1 MLDKLTKIPICK
13 GLTAAQAQELAAIA
27 EETQA
32 NKGDSLFKEGDVGD
46 SIIVVLEGKVDIVK
60 SGQQLAVIS
69 DGSVLG
75 EMSLLGEGG
84 KRTAS
89 ATALSD
95 VKLWKINAAKFQALL
110 GKDNL
115 AALKVVGN
123 LAQVIAKRL
132 LAMNEKLIDGEKG
145 KKKEELADFQKILSN
160 WSF

>member
-32 NKGDSLFKEGDVGD
+32 KKGEALFKEGDVGD
-46 SIIVVLEGKVDIVK
+46 SIIVVLEGKVDITK
-60 SGQQLAVIS
+60 SGLALATIS

-75 EMSLLGEGG
+75 EMSLLGESGR
-84 KRTAS
+84 RTAS
-89 ATALSD
+89 AAAASD
-95 VKLWKINAAKFQALL
+95 VKMWRINAAKFQALL
-110 GKDNL
+110 AKDNL
-115 AALKVVGN
+115 AALKVVQN
-123 LAQVIAKRL
+123 LAQVIARRL
-132 LAMNEKLIDGEKG
+132 LAMNEKLIEPKG

>member
-27 EETQA
+27 QETQA
-32 NKGDSLFKEGDVGD
+32 KKGDALFKEGDVGD
-46 SIIVVLEGKVDIVK
+46 SIIVVLEGKVDITK
-60 SGQQLAVIS
+60 SGQPLASIS

-84 KRTAS
+84 RRTAS
-89 ATALSD
+89 ASATSD
-95 VKLWKINAAKFQALL
+95 VKLWKINAAQFQALL
-110 GKDNL
+110 ANDNL
-115 AALKVVGN
+115 AALKVVQN

-132 LAMNEKLIDGEKG
+132 LAMNEKLIDNPKG